1 MRDEVISAIDRVVS
15 NAAGPRDTSVVTLY
29 RFKDIC
35 DHWATLGIDAGRLKA
50 LDSKSRY
57 SQEVEL
63 ELVGSELYA
72 VTSERSVVTKLLDA
86 GFSVR
91 QVRLD
96 PYDLTEPE
104 PQPVS
109 VVPDVRAVPSS
120 N

>member
-1 MRDEVISAIDRVVS
+1 MRDEVISAIDRAVGS
-15 NAAGPRDTSVVTLY
+15 TAGPRDGSVVTLY
-29 RFKDIC
+29 RFKDMC

-72 VTSERSVVTKLLDA
+72 VTTERSVVAKLLDA
-86 GFSVR
+86 GFGVR

-104 PQPVS
+104 SPPAPIA
-109 VVPDVRAVPSS
+109 PDVKAIPASI
-120 N
+120 